1 MMKSIVSAALIS
13 AAATA
18 ASAQDMGQIT
28 VGAGLSTFGANL
40 EAAYQ
45 VNPTLRLRGALMGGV
60 DYSYSDTES
69 EAIDGF
75 AVEGTTEGDAQLG
88 GFALLADYY
97 PTGGAWRVSGGVFVS
112 NTELTL
118 TSEVDL
124 ATIGAEQATISGKF
138 FNEIAPM
145 VTAGYEY
152 RFGGGWALTAETG
165 VVYTNGIDLSVTA
178 TDPTAQAEIDADA
191 DVIDAISTAKDV
203 VVWPYVSLGVTYRF

>member
-18 ASAQDMGQIT
+18 ASAQDMGDIT

-45 VNPTLRLRGALMGGV
+45 VNPTLRLRGALMGGISG
-60 DYSYSDTES
+60 SYSDTES
-69 EAIDGF
+69 AAIDGF
-75 AVEGTTEGDAQLG
+75 AVDGTTVGDAQLG

-97 PTGGAWRVSGGVFVS
+97 PTGGAWRLSGGVFVS
-112 NTELTL
+112 NTEVSL

-124 ATIGAEQATISGKF
+124 AAGAEEATISGKF
-138 FNEIAPM
+138 VNEIAPM

-152 RFGGGWALTAETG
+152 RFGGGWALNFEGG

-191 DVIDAISTAKDV
+191 DVVDAIDTAKDV
-203 VVWPYVSLGVTYRF
+203 VVWPYLSLGVTYRF

>member
-18 ASAQDMGQIT
+18 ASAQDMGDIT

-60 DYSYSDTES
+60 DATYSDTDT
-69 EAIDGF
+69 AG
-75 AVEGTTEGDAQLG
+75 VTVTGDAQLG
-88 GFALLADYY
+88 GVALLADYY
-97 PTGGAWRVSGGVFVS
+97 PTGGAWRLSGGVFFS
-112 NTELTL
+112 NTDLTA
-118 TSEVDL
+118 SGEVDL
-124 ATIGAEQATISGKF
+124 PTGPEAATITAAFSSDV
-138 FNEIAPM
+138 APM

-152 RFGGGWALTAETG
+152 RFGGGWSLNLEGG
-165 VVYTNGIDLSVTA
+165 VVYTDGIDVTFTA

-191 DVIDAISTAKDV
+191 DVVDAISTAKDV
-203 VVWPYVSLGVTYRF
+203 VVWPYLSLGVTYRF